1 LEKAFGSCYVVAPTA
16 PGKTCWWS
24 GYDSERAC
32 IIEEFNGDSMPI
44 EYLKLL
50 VDGQNLNYVNSI

>member
-24 GYDSERAC
+24 GYDSERAA
-32 IIEEFNGDSMPI
+32 IIEEFNGF
-44 EYLKLL
+44 
-50 VDGQNLNYVNSI
+50 